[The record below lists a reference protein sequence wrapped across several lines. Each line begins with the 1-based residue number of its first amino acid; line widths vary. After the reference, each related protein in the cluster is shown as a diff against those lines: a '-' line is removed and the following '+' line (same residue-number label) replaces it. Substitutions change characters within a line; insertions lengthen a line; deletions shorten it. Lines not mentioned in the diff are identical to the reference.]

1 MSKYY
6 FYSRNDQS
14 QEPVDSVRA
23 FSRLQAAK
31 YFAAQKRLPL
41 KSFLSI
47 WGVDKKGI
55 F

>member
-1 MSKYY
+1 MTKYY
-6 FYSRNDQS
+6 FYSRNDKS
-14 QEPVDSVRA
+14 QEPIDSVRA

-31 YFAAQKRLPL
+31 YFAGRKQLDL

-47 WGVDKKGI
+47 FAVNKKGM